1 MGGKSLDRSVGV
13 LFGGLTVPR
22 FRVYC
27 WDEKD
32 SAAGA
37 LQQTGMVVIFLDVR
51 RISLA
56 EQFDVSTFNAPELQ
70 RAQRFRFEV
79 NRNEYLASR
88 GMIRSLL
95 APQVGLLPNAIVF
108 EGGQHEKPRLLNPE
122 CAGIDVSLSHSAG
135 RVVCAFNRGGD
146 IGVDIE
152 TLAHRAGLDMNTLAR
167 WVLSPAELD
176 AWEMAPKEGQK
187 LLRVWTRKEA
197 VLKAAAVG
205 LSVEPGTFDMLR
217 PSAIRFAG
225 RLWTCHSQSL
235 EPDIELSVAWSAK

>member
-1 MGGKSLDRSVGV
+1 V

-27 WDEKD
+27 WDERD
-32 SAAGA
+32 SAVDA
-37 LQQTGMVVIFLDVR
+37 LNRTGLAVVVFDVR
-51 RISLA
+51 GVLVSAVFPLA
-56 EQFDVSTFNAPELQ
+56 TFTALELE
-70 RAQRFRFEV
+70 RAQRFRLEV
-79 NRNEYLASR
+79 NRNEYLAAR

-108 EGGQHEKPRLLNPE
+108 EGGRHEKPQLLNPE

-135 RVVCAFNRGGD
+135 RVACAFMRGGN

-152 TLAHRAGLDMNTLAR
+152 SLAQRAGLDMNTLAR
-167 WVLSPAELD
+167 RVLSPAELD
-176 AWEMAPKEGQK
+176 AWEMAPKDGQK

-205 LSVEPGTFDMLR
+205 LSVEPGTFDVLR

-235 EPDIELSVAWSAK
+235 EPDIELSVAWSTK